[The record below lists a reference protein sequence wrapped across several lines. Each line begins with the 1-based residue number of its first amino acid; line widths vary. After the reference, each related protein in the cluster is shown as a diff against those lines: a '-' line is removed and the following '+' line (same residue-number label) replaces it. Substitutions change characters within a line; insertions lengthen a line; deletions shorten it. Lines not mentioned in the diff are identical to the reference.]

1 MIRPLSAA
9 VIRPAWAR
17 RVVAPAYDSVSEAE
31 RARIVE
37 TNPDSFLTVTR
48 SPGDFPPEERPEP
61 EELAQQCARA
71 LNRLVS
77 LGAFADQ
84 PPDSMFVNRLEI
96 EGRVQTGLI
105 AEVPVSD
112 YLAGRVVKHEDIHVS
127 RAEVLARHLSVVRAS
142 SSPIAMTY
150 TDQPL
155 VDELIGVQMEREP
168 LLDFTSDDG
177 LRQMVWRIEEAP
189 VIRRL
194 VELMADV
201 RLYIVDGHHR
211 AAAQSVA
218 ADLVGSDASR
228 HMLAALVPDHQLH
241 VFEFNRLVYGP
252 LEIPPV
258 ELLEI
263 LDRKFRITR
272 MDPPGSPVVPDRKG
286 VLGLH
291 LEYCW
296 YRLELRDSTE
306 RAGGPLGS
314 LDTSIVQSE
323 ILTPLG
329 IDENRRDPRLQY
341 VAGSAGLEALLENC
355 GPGDLAVTV
364 FPTSVDDLME
374 VADAG
379 QTMPPKSTYFHPK
392 FRSGVFLRPI

>member
-1 MIRPLSAA
+1 MIRPLSAS
-9 VIRPAWAR
+9 VIRPDWAH
-17 RVVAPAYDSVSEAE
+17 RVVAPAYDSVSEVE

-48 SPGDFPPEERPEP
+48 SPGDFPPESRPEP
-61 EELAQQCARA
+61 AELAEQCARA
-71 LNRLVS
+71 LKRLTG
-77 LGAFADQ
+77 LGAFDPQ
-84 PPDSMFVNRLEI
+84 PPGSLFVNRLEI

-112 YLAGRVVKHEDIHVS
+112 YLDGKVVKHEDIHIS

-155 VDELIGVQMEREP
+155 VDELIEAHMDTDP

-177 LRQMVWRIEEAP
+177 LRQIVWRISDAG
-189 VIRRL
+189 L
-194 VELMADV
+194 VERLSGLMNDV

-218 ADLVGSDASR
+218 ADLVGTDASR

-252 LEIPPV
+252 LELPPTDLL
-258 ELLEI
+258 ELLE
-263 LDRKFRITR
+263 RRFRITR

-296 YRLELRDSTE
+296 YRLELRNSTGT
-306 RAGGPLGS
+306 AGDPLSS

-323 ILTPLG
+323 ILAPLG

-341 VAGSAGLEALLENC
+341 VAGSAGLEALLRDC
-355 GPGDLAVTV
+355 GPGDLAITV

-392 FRSGVFLRPI
+392 FRSGVFLRHI